1 MPIIWHL
8 FCARITTGKG
18 LSITQH
24 APING
29 GTVAHACTGDE
40 CYLQNSK
47 PPSSMK
53 KNLSTEKTL
62 FGHFSEP
69 DCALIEK
76 ALAIVG
82 QVVDDPRY
90 YRPKGYEVAMILME
104 FNVDLNTILAAI
116 LSDPRL
122 TPLNVLPKIQAE
134 FGETVA
140 ALVKDVNWLNTIAI
154 YSLDMTDQPNQSEI
168 LRRMLL
174 SMTQDVRA
182 VLIKLAYRIKRL
194 GVLPKES
201 YEMRRFIAQETLDI
215 YAPIANRMG
224 IHQLKWELEDMAFRY
239 LQPQAYLHIAK
250 SLSDK
255 RTHREACIN
264 SFINLLKT
272 TLAKEGITATIYGR
286 PKHIYSIWKKMQRK
300 QLGIDELYDL
310 LAVRV
315 IVDNLTTCYTTLGL
329 VHSLWQTIPK
339 EFDDYIANPK
349 ENGYQSLH
357 TVILYAPENMD
368 GEGRRIEVQIRT
380 QEMHDFA
387 EFGVAAHWSYKE
399 GGKHDAAVEK
409 SINSLR
415 KLLDEKDDDES
426 LSEHFR
432 NELFHDRVYVLTPKG
447 QLIDLVKNST
457 PLDFAYAI
465 HSEIGHRCRGAKV
478 NGRIVPLTYILKSGE
493 QIEILTVK
501 EGGPNRNWI
510 DPNLGYLK
518 SANAISKVKG
528 WFKNQQEEQNIAAGK
543 AILDK
548 ESQRLGIK
556 TPNLAELA
564 KHFHQP
570 NTNQLLEFI
579 GRGEINT
586 RQLAAFFK
594 IPELEPIKTKAAPKK
609 PSDQTQVSVD
619 GINQI
624 KTVFAS
630 CCSPVPGDDII
641 GFISLKKG
649 IIVHNK
655 QCPNITNLE
664 HEKQNRLV
672 GVSWGEHP
680 QSHYVP
686 VVVTAYSTQNLLTDV
701 SQLLTAEKI
710 NIANAAMDT
719 HPDGYALLNMTLQI
733 KNTYQLSRIL
743 KKIACLA
750 NVIDAKRKT

>member
-1 MPIIWHL
+1 
-8 FCARITTGKG
+8 
-18 LSITQH
+18 
-24 APING
+24 
-29 GTVAHACTGDE
+29 
-40 CYLQNSK
+40 
-47 PPSSMK
+47 MK
-53 KNLSTEKTL
+53 KNTNPEKSL
-62 FGHFSEP
+62 FGNFSEP
-69 DCALIEK
+69 DRLYIDK

-82 QVVDDPRY
+82 EIVDDPRY
-90 YRPKGYEVAMILME
+90 YRPKGIEVATILME

-122 TPLNVLPKIQAE
+122 TKFNLLPHIKEQ

-154 YSLDMTDQPNQSEI
+154 YSLDMTNQPNQSEI

-239 LQPQAYLHIAK
+239 LKPQSYLHIAK
-250 SLSDK
+250 SLNDN
-255 RTHREACIN
+255 RIERENCIN
-264 SFINLLKT
+264 RFINTLKT
-272 TLAKEGITATIYGR
+272 TLAADNINAAIYGR

-315 IVDNLTTCYTTLGL
+315 IVDNLTACYTTLGI

-357 TVILYAPENMD
+357 TVIID
-368 GEGRRIEVQIRT
+368 SDGRRIEVQIRT

-409 SINSLR
+409 SISSLR
-415 KLLDEKDDDES
+415 KLLEEKDDDDT

-447 QLIDLVKNST
+447 KLIDLVKNST

-478 NGRIVPLTYILKSGE
+478 NGRIVPLTYPLKSGE
-493 QIEILTVK
+493 QVEILTTK

-518 SANAISKVKG
+518 SANAISKVKS
-528 WFKNQQEEQNIAAGK
+528 WFKNQQEGQNIAAGK

-556 TPNLAELA
+556 APNLAELA

-570 NTNQLLEFI
+570 DTDQLLEFI
-579 GRGEINT
+579 GRGDINT

-594 IPELEPIKTKAAPKK
+594 IPELETVKPKNAPKK
-609 PSDQTQVSVD
+609 PASKTGVSVD
-619 GINQI
+619 GLHQVLTTI
-624 KTVFAS
+624 AR
-630 CCSPVPGDDII
+630 CCTPVPGDDII

-649 IIVHNK
+649 IIIHNK
-655 QCPNITNLE
+655 KCPNVLDLN
-664 HEKQNRLV
+664 HDKQSRLIEV
-672 GVSWGEHP
+672 AWGEE
-680 QSHYVP
+680 SNSYFVP
-686 VVVTAYSTQNLLTDV
+686 IAIKAYSTRNLLSDV
-701 SQLLTAEKI
+701 SQLLAEEKI
-710 NIANAAMDT
+710 HVSNAAMDT
-719 HPDGYALLNMTLQI
+719 HTEGYAQLKMTIQV
-733 KNTYQLSRIL
+733 KNTDQLSRTL
-743 KKIACLA
+743 KRLGCLP
-750 NVIDAKRKT
+750 NVIDVKRNI